1 MRRALPVLLILAALA
16 APALRAQVLENP
28 SRLDLRPL
36 LQLTGVGNDIAGGEL
51 ESDVLITRG
60 GAVFF
65 LYSAET
71 GSAQRVDR
79 GVATREQLVTLNQ
92 ALARARVAQQRGGCG
107 DPAPD
112 GISTYTLLWNGK
124 SRTRQIS
131 VGGIYLD
138 CPADTRQVFDAVC
151 TFVWDVLGPT
161 PELCVPPV

>member
-1 MRRALPVLLILAALA
+1 MRRALPVLLILSALG
-16 APALRAQVLENP
+16 APAAWAQILDSP

-51 ESDVLITRG
+51 EADVLITRG
-60 GAVFF
+60 GAVF
-65 LYSAET
+65 LMYSAAT
-71 GSAQRVDR
+71 GNAQRVDR

-92 ALARARVAQQRGGCG
+92 ALARARVGQQQGGCG

-124 SRTRQIS
+124 SRTRQLS

-138 CPADTRQVFDAVC
+138 CPAETRQVFDAVC
-151 TFVWDVLGPT
+151 TFVWDVLGPA
-161 PELCVPPV
+161 PELCIPPA